1 MKKWFEDA
9 WWSWGNSIYF
19 RLQLED
25 NVDRLAFFDRCIFY
39 VYNNS
44 VRVDRH
50 LNSIELQRQMLENMS
65 NLQVKIPTLE
75 PVVF

>member
-9 WWSWGNSIYF
+9 WWSWGNSINF

-25 NVDRLAFFDRCIFY
+25 N
-39 VYNNS
+39 
-44 VRVDRH
+44 VDRH